1 MAGKGISK
9 GAMWVLMGLLIVGLG
24 GFGVTNL
31 SGNVR
36 SVGSVGDAEI
46 DVNTYARALQNEIR
60 ALEAQRGESVSFA
73 QARAAGVDQQVLG
86 QLVSRAA
93 LEHETARLGISVGDA
108 TLRDEILAMSAFSGL
123 DGSFDRESYAFALQQ
138 AGLNEAEFEENIRAE
153 TAATLLQAAAVA
165 GMQVPP
171 AYMDAMMT
179 YLGERRSLAFA
190 TLDRG
195 DLQSG
200 LPVPSEEDLRSYHQS
215 HLPDFTTPET
225 KSITYAWVTP
235 EMIVD
240 TVEVPEDALRRAY
253 DERSAEFNQPERRL
267 VERLVYSD
275 PERAERAMTRLD
287 DGVLFEMLVAER
299 GLEMADVDMGD
310 VSDDDLGP
318 AAEAVFAADS
328 GEIVGPIE
336 TSLGPALFRING
348 VLAAQVTSFE
358 EAKAQLRETLARD
371 RAGRVIDT
379 MSERVDD
386 LLAGGATLEDVVR
399 ETELELGEIDW
410 HPDLAEGIAGYAAF
424 RSAAEAVQDG
434 DYPAVERTE
443 DDGIFALRLDGIEEP
458 RIQPLD
464 DVREA
469 VRQGWRQ
476 EATVDALAEQVA
488 PQVAEL
494 SDGASFD
501 DLGLEASEITD
512 MTRRDYRADAPPEFI
527 EQVFA
532 MEEGEVQVI
541 EGVGRIFLL
550 RLDAVAPPAED
561 DEDMTRLRTA
571 LRDQVAADFGQDIF
585 QLLADDIRARAGVEL
600 DQSALNAVHANFN

>member
-1 MAGKGISK
+1 MAGKSISK
-9 GAMWVLMGLLIVGLG
+9 GAMWVLMGLLIIGLG

-31 SGNVR
+31 SGHVR

-60 ALEAQRGESVSFA
+60 ALEAQRDESVSFA

-123 DGSFDRESYAFALQQ
+123 DGSFDREAYAFALQQ

-165 GMQVPP
+165 GVQVPP

-179 YLGERRSLAFA
+179 YLGERRTLAFA
-190 TLDRG
+190 TLDRS
-195 DLQSG
+195 DLATG
-200 LPVPSEEDLRSYHQS
+200 LPVPSEEDLRSYHQG

-275 PERAERAMTRLD
+275 PARAERAMTRLD

-299 GLEMADVDMGD
+299 GLEMADVDLGD
-310 VSDDDLGP
+310 VSPDDLGA
-318 AAEAVFAADS
+318 AAEAVFAADP

-358 EAKAQLRETLARD
+358 EAKTQLREILARD

-386 LLAGGATLEDVVR
+386 LLAGGATLEDVAR

-424 RSAAEAVQDG
+424 RNAAEAVQEG

-458 RIQPLD
+458 RIQPLE

-469 VRQGWRQ
+469 VRQGWRE
-476 EATVDALAEQVA
+476 EAAVKALAKQVE
-488 PQVAEL
+488 PQLTEL
-494 SDGASFD
+494 RDGASFD
-501 DLGLEASEITD
+501 DLGLEANEITD

-550 RLDAVAPPAED
+550 RLDAIAPPAKD
-561 DEDMTRLRTA
+561 DEDMTRLRRA
-571 LRDQVAADFGQDIF
+571 LRDQVAGDFGQDIF

>member
-1 MAGKGISK
+1 
-9 GAMWVLMGLLIVGLG
+9 
-24 GFGVTNL
+24 
-31 SGNVR
+31 
-36 SVGSVGDAEI
+36 
-46 DVNTYARALQNEIR
+46 
-60 ALEAQRGESVSFA
+60 
-73 QARAAGVDQQVLG
+73 
-86 QLVSRAA
+86 
-93 LEHETARLGISVGDA
+93 
-108 TLRDEILAMSAFSGL
+108 
-123 DGSFDRESYAFALQQ
+123 
-138 AGLNEAEFEENIRAE
+138 
-153 TAATLLQAAAVA
+153 
-165 GMQVPP
+165 
-171 AYMDAMMT
+171 MT

-195 DLQSG
+195 DLATG

-253 DERSAEFNQPERRL
+253 EERSAEFNQPERRL

-299 GLEMADVDMGD
+299 GLEMPDVDLGD
-310 VSDDDLGP
+310 VSASDLGP
-318 AAEAVFAADS
+318 AAEAVFAADP

-348 VLAAQVTSFE
+348 VLAAQVTSFD

-424 RSAAEAVQDG
+424 RNAAEAVQAG
-434 DYPAVERTE
+434 DYPEVERTE

-469 VRQGWRQ
+469 VRQGWRE
-476 EATVDALAEQVA
+476 EATAEALVEQVA

-494 SDGASFD
+494 RDGASFD
-501 DLGLEASEITD
+501 DLGLEANEITD

-550 RLDAVAPPAED
+550 RLDAIAPPAED
-561 DEDMTRLRTA
+561 DEDMTRLRRA
-571 LRDQVAADFGQDIF
+571 LRDQVAGDFGQDIF
-585 QLLADDIRARAGVEL
+585 QLLAEDIRARAGVEL

>member
-9 GAMWVLMGLLIVGLG
+9 GAMWVLMGLLIIGLG

-60 ALEAQRGESVSFA
+60 ALEAQRDESVSFA

-123 DGSFDRESYAFALQQ
+123 DGSFDREAYSFALQQ

-165 GMQVPP
+165 GTQVPP

-190 TLDRG
+190 TLDRS
-195 DLQSG
+195 DLATG

-253 DERSAEFNQPERRL
+253 EERSAEFNQPERRL

-310 VSDDDLGP
+310 VSPDDLGV

-328 GEIVGPIE
+328 GEVVGPIE

-348 VLAAQVTSFE
+348 VLAAQVTSFD

-379 MSERVDD
+379 MSERVND
-386 LLAGGATLEDVVR
+386 LLAGGATLEDVSR

-424 RSAAEAVQDG
+424 RNAAEAVQEG

-469 VRQGWRQ
+469 VRQGWRE
-476 EATVDALAEQVA
+476 EATVKALAEQVA
-488 PQVAEL
+488 PQLADL
-494 SDGASFD
+494 RDGASFD
-501 DLGLEASEITD
+501 DLGLEANEITD

-550 RLDAVAPPAED
+550 RLDAIAPPAED
-561 DEDMTRLRTA
+561 DEDMARLRRA
-571 LRDQVAADFGQDIF
+571 LRDQVAGDFGQDIF

-600 DQSALNAVHANFN
+600 DQAALNAVHANFN

>member
-200 LPVPSEEDLRSYHQS
+200 LPVPSEEELRSYHQS

-328 GEIVGPIE
+328 GEIVGPIV

-424 RSAAEAVQDG
+424 RSAAEAVQEG

-458 RIQPLD
+458 RIQPLE

-469 VRQGWRQ
+469 VRQGWRE

-527 EQVFA
+527 EQVFS

>member
-9 GAMWVLMGLLIVGLG
+9 GAMWVLMGLLIIGLG

-31 SGNVR
+31 SGHVR

-46 DVNTYARALQNEIR
+46 DVTTYARALQNEIR

-123 DGSFDRESYAFALQQ
+123 DGSFDREAYAFALQQ

-165 GMQVPP
+165 GVQVPP
-171 AYMDAMMT
+171 AYMDTMMT

-190 TLDRG
+190 TLDRS
-195 DLQSG
+195 DLASG
-200 LPVPSEEDLRSYHQS
+200 LPVPSEEDLRAYHQS

-240 TVEVPEDALRRAY
+240 TVDVPEDALRRAY
-253 DERSAEFNQPERRL
+253 EERSAEFNQPERRL

-299 GLEMADVDMGD
+299 GLEMPDVDLGD
-310 VSDDDLGP
+310 VSPDDLGP
-318 AAEAVFAADS
+318 AAETVFAADP

-386 LLAGGATLEDVVR
+386 LLAGGATLEDVAR
-399 ETELELGEIDW
+399 ETELELGTVDW

-424 RSAAEAVQDG
+424 RNAAEAVQAG
-434 DYPAVERTE
+434 DYPEVERTE

-469 VRQGWRQ
+469 VRQGWRE
-476 EATVDALAEQVA
+476 EATAEALAEQVA

-494 SDGASFD
+494 RDGASFD

-550 RLDAVAPPAED
+550 RLDAIAPPAED
-561 DEDMTRLRTA
+561 DEDMTRLRRA
-571 LRDQVAADFGQDIF
+571 LRDQVAGDFGQDIF

>member
-9 GAMWVLMGLLIVGLG
+9 GAMWVLMGLLIIGLG

-31 SGNVR
+31 SGHVR

-46 DVNTYARALQNEIR
+46 DVTTYARALQNEIR

-123 DGSFDRESYAFALQQ
+123 DGSFDREAYAFALQQ

-165 GMQVPP
+165 GVQVPA

-190 TLDRG
+190 TLDRS
-195 DLQSG
+195 DLATG

-215 HLPDFTTPET
+215 HLPEFTTPET

-299 GLEMADVDMGD
+299 GLEMPDVDLGD
-310 VSDDDLGP
+310 VSASDLGP
-318 AAEAVFAADS
+318 AAEAVFAADP

-348 VLAAQVTSFE
+348 VLAAQVTSFD

-424 RSAAEAVQDG
+424 RNAAEAVQAG
-434 DYPAVERTE
+434 DYPEVERTE

-469 VRQGWRQ
+469 VRQGWRE
-476 EATVDALAEQVA
+476 EATAEALVEQVA

-494 SDGASFD
+494 RDGASFD
-501 DLGLEASEITD
+501 DLGLEANEITD

-550 RLDAVAPPAED
+550 RLDAIAPPAED
-561 DEDMTRLRTA
+561 DEDMTRLRRA
-571 LRDQVAADFGQDIF
+571 LRDQVAGDFGQDIF
-585 QLLADDIRARAGVEL
+585 QLLAEDIRARAGVEL

>member
-190 TLDRG
+190 TLDRS

-275 PERAERAMTRLD
+275 PERAKRAMTRLD

-310 VSDDDLGP
+310 VSADDLGP

-458 RIQPLD
+458 RIQPLE

-469 VRQGWRQ
+469 VRQGWRE
-476 EATVDALAEQVA
+476 EATVEALTEQVA
-488 PQVAEL
+488 PQLTEL
-494 SDGASFD
+494 RDGASFD

-541 EGVGRIFLL
+541 EGVGRIFVL
-550 RLDAVAPPAED
+550 RLNAVAPPAED

-571 LRDQVAADFGQDIF
+571 LRDQVAGDFGQDIF
-585 QLLADDIRARAGVEL
+585 QILANDIRERAGVEL

>member
-9 GAMWVLMGLLIVGLG
+9 GAMWVLMGLLIIGLG

-31 SGNVR
+31 SGHVR

-46 DVNTYARALQNEIR
+46 DVTTYARALQNEIR

-123 DGSFDRESYAFALQQ
+123 DGSFDREAYAFALQQ

-165 GMQVPP
+165 GVQVPA

-195 DLQSG
+195 DLATG

-215 HLPDFTTPET
+215 HLPEFTTPET

-253 DERSAEFNQPERRL
+253 EERSAEFNQPERRL

-299 GLEMADVDMGD
+299 GLEMPDVDLGD
-310 VSDDDLGP
+310 VSASDLGP
-318 AAEAVFAADS
+318 AAEAVFAADP

-348 VLAAQVTSFE
+348 VLAAQVTSFD

-424 RSAAEAVQDG
+424 RNAAEAVQAG
-434 DYPAVERTE
+434 DYPEVERTE

-469 VRQGWRQ
+469 VRQGWRE
-476 EATVDALAEQVA
+476 EATAEALVEQVA

-494 SDGASFD
+494 RDGASFD
-501 DLGLEASEITD
+501 DLGLEANEITD

-550 RLDAVAPPAED
+550 RLDAIAPPAED
-561 DEDMTRLRTA
+561 DEDMTRLRRA
-571 LRDQVAADFGQDIF
+571 LRDQVAGDFGQDIF
-585 QLLADDIRARAGVEL
+585 QLLAEDIRARAGVEL

>member
-9 GAMWVLMGLLIVGLG
+9 GAMWVLMGLLIIGLG

-31 SGNVR
+31 SGHVR

-108 TLRDEILAMSAFSGL
+108 TLRNEILAMSAFSGL
-123 DGSFDRESYAFALQQ
+123 DGSFDREAYAFALQQ

-165 GMQVPP
+165 GVQVPP

-195 DLQSG
+195 DLATG

-253 DERSAEFNQPERRL
+253 EERSAEFNQPERRL

-299 GLEMADVDMGD
+299 GLEMPDVDLGD
-310 VSDDDLGP
+310 VSASDLGP
-318 AAEAVFAADS
+318 AAEAVFAADP

-348 VLAAQVTSFE
+348 VLAAQVTSFD

-424 RSAAEAVQDG
+424 RNAAEAVQAG
-434 DYPAVERTE
+434 DYPEVERTE

-469 VRQGWRQ
+469 VRQGWRE
-476 EATVDALAEQVA
+476 EATAEALVEQVA

-494 SDGASFD
+494 RDGASFD
-501 DLGLEASEITD
+501 DLGLEANEITD

-550 RLDAVAPPAED
+550 RLDAIAPPAED
-561 DEDMTRLRTA
+561 DEDMTRLRRA
-571 LRDQVAADFGQDIF
+571 LRDQVAGDFGQDIF
-585 QLLADDIRARAGVEL
+585 QLLAEDIRARAGVEL

>member
-1 MAGKGISK
+1 MAGKSISK
-9 GAMWVLMGLLIVGLG
+9 GAMWVLMGLLIIGLG

-31 SGNVR
+31 SGHVR

-60 ALEAQRGESVSFA
+60 ALEAQRDESVSFA

-123 DGSFDRESYAFALQQ
+123 DGSFDREAYAFALQQ

-165 GMQVPP
+165 GVQVPP

-179 YLGERRSLAFA
+179 YLGERRTLAFA
-190 TLDRG
+190 TLDRS
-195 DLQSG
+195 DLATG
-200 LPVPSEEDLRSYHQS
+200 LPVPSEEDLRSYHQG

-275 PERAERAMTRLD
+275 PARAERAMTRLD

-299 GLEMADVDMGD
+299 GLEMADVDLGD
-310 VSDDDLGP
+310 VSPDDLGA
-318 AAEAVFAADS
+318 AAEAVFAADP

-358 EAKAQLRETLARD
+358 EAKTQLREILARD

-379 MSERVDD
+379 MSERVDN
-386 LLAGGATLEDVVR
+386 LLAGGATLEDVAR

-424 RSAAEAVQDG
+424 RNAAEAVQEG

-458 RIQPLD
+458 RIQPLE

-469 VRQGWRQ
+469 VRQGWRE
-476 EATVDALAEQVA
+476 EAAVKALAKQVE
-488 PQVAEL
+488 PQLTEL
-494 SDGASFD
+494 RDGASFD
-501 DLGLEASEITD
+501 DLGLEANEITD

-550 RLDAVAPPAED
+550 RLDAIAPPAKD
-561 DEDMTRLRTA
+561 DEDMTRLRRA
-571 LRDQVAADFGQDIF
+571 LRDQVAGDFGQDIF

>member
-1 MAGKGISK
+1 MAGKSISK
-9 GAMWVLMGLLIVGLG
+9 GAMWVLMGLLIIGLG

-31 SGNVR
+31 SGQVR

-46 DVNTYARALQNEIR
+46 DVTTYARALQNEIR

-123 DGSFDRESYAFALQQ
+123 DGSFDREAYAFALQQ

-171 AYMDAMMT
+171 AYMDTMMT

-190 TLDRG
+190 TLDRS

-200 LPVPSEEDLRSYHQS
+200 LPVPSEEDLRAYHQS
-215 HLPDFTTPET
+215 HLPDFTTPEA
-225 KSITYAWVTP
+225 KAITYAWVTP

-275 PERAERAMTRLD
+275 PARAERAMTRLD

-299 GLEMADVDMGD
+299 GLEMADVDLGD
-310 VSDDDLGP
+310 VSADDLGT
-318 AAEAVFAADS
+318 AAEAVFAADP
-328 GEIVGPIE
+328 GQIVGPFE
-336 TSLGPALFRING
+336 TSLGPALFRVNG
-348 VLAAQVTSFE
+348 VLSAQSTPFE
-358 EAKAQLRETLARD
+358 EAKPQLRETLARD

-386 LLAGGATLEDVVR
+386 LLAGGATLEDVAR
-399 ETELELGEIDW
+399 ETELELGTVDW
-410 HPDLAEGIAGYAAF
+410 HPGLAEGIAGYAAF

-443 DDGIFALRLDGIEEP
+443 DDGIFALRLDGIEDP
-458 RIQPLD
+458 RIQPLE

-469 VRQGWRQ
+469 VRQGWRE
-476 EATVDALAEQVA
+476 EATVEALSEQVA
-488 PQVAEL
+488 PQLTAL
-494 SDGASFD
+494 RDGASFD
-501 DLGLEASEITD
+501 DLGLPASEITD
-512 MTRRDYRADAPPEFI
+512 MTRRDYRADAPAEFI

-532 MEEGEVQVI
+532 MEQGEVQVI
-541 EGVGRIFLL
+541 EGVGRIFVL
-550 RLDAVAPPAED
+550 RLDTVAPPAED

-571 LRDQVAADFGQDIF
+571 LRDQVAGDFGQDIF
-585 QLLADDIRARAGVEL
+585 QILADDIRARAGVEL

>member
-1 MAGKGISK
+1 
-9 GAMWVLMGLLIVGLG
+9 
-24 GFGVTNL
+24 
-31 SGNVR
+31 
-36 SVGSVGDAEI
+36 
-46 DVNTYARALQNEIR
+46 
-60 ALEAQRGESVSFA
+60 
-73 QARAAGVDQQVLG
+73 
-86 QLVSRAA
+86 
-93 LEHETARLGISVGDA
+93 
-108 TLRDEILAMSAFSGL
+108 
-123 DGSFDRESYAFALQQ
+123 
-138 AGLNEAEFEENIRAE
+138 
-153 TAATLLQAAAVA
+153 
-165 GMQVPP
+165 MQVPA

-195 DLQSG
+195 DLATG

-215 HLPDFTTPET
+215 HLPEFTTPET

-253 DERSAEFNQPERRL
+253 EERSAEFNQPERRL

-299 GLEMADVDMGD
+299 GLEMPDVDLGD
-310 VSDDDLGP
+310 VSASDLGP
-318 AAEAVFAADS
+318 AAEAVFAADP

-336 TSLGPALFRING
+336 TSLGPVLFRING
-348 VLAAQVTSFE
+348 VLATQVTSFD

-424 RSAAEAVQDG
+424 RNAAEAVQEG
-434 DYPAVERTE
+434 DYPEVERTE

-469 VRQGWRQ
+469 VRQGWRE
-476 EATVDALAEQVA
+476 EATAEALVEQVA

-494 SDGASFD
+494 RDGASFD
-501 DLGLEASEITD
+501 DLGLEPNEITD

-550 RLDAVAPPAED
+550 RLDAIAPPAED
-561 DEDMTRLRTA
+561 DEDMTRLRRA
-571 LRDQVAADFGQDIF
+571 LRDQVAGDFGQDIF
-585 QLLADDIRARAGVEL
+585 QLLAEDIRARAGVEL